1 MKKEKILI
9 IDDEESIRR
18 LVRVSLVANDHVVFE
33 AGSAREGLE
42 LYYQMQPQLVI
53 LDLGLPDRGGLSVL
67 KAIRA
72 KHLTPVLIL
81 TVRDQI
87 EDKVMLLD
95 QGADDY
101 ITKPFDVNELLARV
115 RVLLRHRHALQVSE
129 SSVFE
134 SGPLHVNLQK
144 AEVHVEDI
152 LIRLTATEYELLLA
166 LIRHAGELV
175 SHRQLL
181 KEVWGPGFVAQ
192 VQYLRV
198 FFRLL
203 RKKIEPNPDQ
213 PVLLVSEIGR
223 GYRLNV
229 LPHT

>member
-18 LVRVSLVANDHVVFE
+18 LVRVSLVANDHVVLE
-33 AGSAREGLE
+33 AGSASEGLE
-42 LYYQMQPQLVI
+42 LYYQTQPQLVI
-53 LDLGLPDRGGLSVL
+53 LDLGLPDMSGLSVL
-67 KAIRA
+67 NAIRS
-72 KHLTPVLIL
+72 KQLTPVLIL

-87 EDKVMLLD
+87 DDKVMLLD

-115 RVLLRHRHALQVSE
+115 RVLLRHRRGLGVSE
-129 SSVFE
+129 QSLFL
-134 SGPLHVNLQK
+134 SGPLHVDLQK
-144 AEVHVEDI
+144 SEVHVAGV

-166 LIRHAGELV
+166 LIRHAGETV

-181 KEVWGPGFVAQ
+181 KEVWGPGFVVQ

-198 FFRLL
+198 FFRML
-203 RKKIEPNPDQ
+203 RKKIEPDPDH